1 MPLGANLLNA
11 LEVVQYTTSNDLA
24 SSSCMSS
31 CFSLYLCLP
40 IFHPPLSPLG
50 VDLAIH
56 KSRVHKLFPHSRYR
70 AISYN
75 GQHASAQQIQRGDS
89 QCTGAAEYFFHA
101 EFNDIVAAAIS
112 CVVNGPQSLA
122 GAWFCSDWPQWREA
136 TDKGIET
143 LERMGPW
150 EIVLRPMDKKLVR
163 SKWAFCIKCKAD
175 RVIDKYKVW
184 LIAHSFMQI
193 CEVDYFTTYY
203 YLFTGCKAYKL
214 LNYSSGKL
222 KAVLMWLNWT

>member
-1 MPLGANLLNA
+1 MVVPSFASSMNRALLAGTLLILLGTPKTREFIIASMMPSGANPLNA

-70 AISYN
+70 AMSYD

-89 QCTGAAEYFFHA
+89 ECTGAAEYFFHA
-101 EFNDIVAAAIS
+101 GFDDIVAAAIS
-112 CVVNGPQSLA
+112 CMANDPQSLA
-122 GAWFCSDWPQWREA
+122 GA
-136 TDKGIET
+136 
-143 LERMGPW
+143 
-150 EIVLRPMDKKLVR
+150 
-163 SKWAFCIKCKAD
+163 
-175 RVIDKYKVW
+175 
-184 LIAHSFMQI
+184 
-193 CEVDYFTTYY
+193 
-203 YLFTGCKAYKL
+203 
-214 LNYSSGKL
+214 
-222 KAVLMWLNWT
+222 